1 MVRLMDIES
10 EVYYKDNNG
19 DLIGANVLIYND
31 TEDIVEKIVIVEEK
45 CLQALKDTL
54 NNLDKTY
61 LHKEELIKILTNEKE
76 DTEINATHL
85 NNMNSADFALRKHTH
100 DEYATKNHSSS
111 KPDHGL
117 SSTSE
122 YGHCRVRNDLTAPTY
137 IKGEALSAYQG
148 QVIGNRLTAVESTAN
163 NVYENY
169 TKNSMRIKIGR
180 WSDNAGEN
188 GTKIEVNYKSDGIY
202 AKLYCDKSDFNYND
216 KEVVLVI
223 NGIPYIRKI
232 NENGKSE
239 RLGILLERG
248 TYVLTAFIRGY
259 EGLNPA
265 TDMKIIKVI

>member
-1 MVRLMDIES
+1 MDIES

-19 DLIGANVLIYND
+19 DIIGANVLIYND

-54 NNLDKTY
+54 NNLDTTY

-85 NNMNSADFALRKHTH
+85 NNLNSADFALRKHTH
-100 DEYATKNHSSS
+100 DEYATKNHSSN
-111 KPDHGL
+111 KPDYGL

-148 QVIGNRLTAVESTAN
+148 QVIGNRLSAVESTAN

-180 WSDNAGEN
+180 WSDNAGEDN
-188 GTKIEVNYKSDGIY
+188 TELKLNYQTDAIY
-202 AKLYCDKSDFNYND
+202 AKLYCDNPVFDYENRD
-216 KEVVLVI
+216 IILVL
-223 NGIPYIRKI
+223 NGVPYKRVT
-232 NENGKSE
+232 NRNGRSE
-239 RLGILLERG
+239 QLNIKLDRG
-248 TYVLTAFIRGY
+248 TYVLQAFVKGY
-259 EGLNPA
+259 DGMNSA
-265 TDMKIIKVI
+265 NTMKLVTVV